1 MADGCGRRS
10 DLAGA
15 AAARGLRGRRR
26 AREAGRVG
34 EACSLRTGSRAIR
47 EGGQGVH
54 RRGLRPHRA
63 PSDRPRP
70 GRLHL
75 LLGEGA
81 GTLPACSVGMT
92 TEHDREVGETEVI
105 DPAVSER
112 RVERVE
118 RVREPGYAAPAG
130 QVNVSTSPYAPVWT
144 VTRVITLL
152 FTVLEV
158 LLLIRFAMKLLGA
171 NPQQPL

>member
-1 MADGCGRRS
+1 
-10 DLAGA
+10 
-15 AAARGLRGRRR
+15 
-26 AREAGRVG
+26 
-34 EACSLRTGSRAIR
+34 
-47 EGGQGVH
+47 
-54 RRGLRPHRA
+54 
-63 PSDRPRP
+63 
-70 GRLHL
+70 
-75 LLGEGA
+75 
-81 GTLPACSVGMT
+81 MT
-92 TEHDREVGETEVI
+92 TEHDSEVGETEVI

-171 NPQQPL
+171 NPQQPLVAGLYGITEPLVRPFQGIWPQQNTPVVFDLPALLAIVFLFLIAALVVALVRAIAGNRAV